1 MINLFS
7 AQIESMSIHRVG
19 NKSKNESL
27 FISEGAH
34 ELSDEL
40 KPLIKEYF
48 LKSFREKEENY
59 YHFVHDTDLEFHQLN
74 GLVNDIFNNPS
85 ESHDVSKKI
94 TR

>member
-27 FISEGAH
+27 FISEKAH

-48 LKSFREKEENY
+48 LKSFNSL
-59 YHFVHDTDLEFHQLN
+59 FSV
-74 GLVNDIFNNPS
+74 
-85 ESHDVSKKI
+85 
-94 TR
+94 